1 MALLLIFFNPLAL
14 ELTEYNLQTFIRKKN
29 AKAQGKP
36 SNRAIQEWP
45 KLFDVSAALLGNST
59 CCLVPKAYYN
69 IMLTSSARHT
79 LIVRSCELLYKRPAP
94 PHFTHVTAL
103 EWPVSV
109 NRVCPST
116 TSHILMSPSL
126 EPLAI
131 RLHSGL
137 LKTKTFIQ
145 MPQMHILYI
154 HKSKY
159 VACFHYY
166 DKLDKSTFL
175 SFIFVCI
182 KILHIYQISKY
193 YVLTPW
199 TELHRLLYVPPALM

>member
-1 MALLLIFFNPLAL
+1 MSLLLIFFNHLAL
-14 ELTEYNLQTFIRKKN
+14 ELTECNLQYTGIYNVCLQNFIHKKN

-45 KLFDVSAALLGNST
+45 KLCDASALLLGNPT
-59 CCLVPKAYYN
+59 CCAMPKAYHN
-69 IMLTSSARHT
+69 VMLTSSARHT
-79 LIVRSCELLYKRPAP
+79 LIVRSCELLYRRPAP

-109 NRVCPST
+109 NWVCPST

-137 LKTKTFIQ
+137 LKRKTCNET
-145 MPQMHILYI
+145 PQKHQTLYCPTNA
-154 HKSKY
+154 HK
-159 VACFHYY
+159 
-166 DKLDKSTFL
+166 L
-175 SFIFVCI
+175 
-182 KILHIYQISKY
+182 
-193 YVLTPW
+193 
-199 TELHRLLYVPPALM
+199 